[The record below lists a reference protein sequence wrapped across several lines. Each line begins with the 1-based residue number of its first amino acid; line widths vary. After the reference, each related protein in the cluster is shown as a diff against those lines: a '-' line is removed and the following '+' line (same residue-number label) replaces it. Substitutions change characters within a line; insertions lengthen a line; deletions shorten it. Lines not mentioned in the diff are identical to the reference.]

1 MALLQ
6 NTSLTNEG
14 VSISDV
20 EYYDLVHKLCKTV
33 VIIIII
39 KGEEAKDTDDFII
52 FNYWDIEYLYVF
64 EYLNFPTNSNVIVY
78 LHCVDG
84 HPQ

>member
-1 MALLQ
+1 M
-6 NTSLTNEG
+6 EG

-20 EYYDLVHKLCKTV
+20 EYYDAVHKLCKTV

-52 FNYWDIEYLYVF
+52 FNYWDKEYFYVF
-64 EYLNFPTNSNVIVY
+64 KYLNIRYCPTNSNVIVY

-84 HPQ
+84 DPQ

>member
-1 MALLQ
+1 M
-6 NTSLTNEG
+6 EG

-20 EYYDLVHKLCKTV
+20 EYYDAVHKLCKTV

-39 KGEEAKDTDDFII
+39 KGEEAKDTYDFII
-52 FNYWDIEYLYVF
+52 IILNYCYKEYFYVF
-64 EYLNFPTNSNVIVY
+64 KYLNFQYCPTNSNVIVY

>member
-1 MALLQ
+1 MYRISIPIALLQ

-52 FNYWDIEYLYVF
+52 INYCDIHRVL
-64 EYLNFPTNSNVIVY
+64 LR
-78 LHCVDG
+78 L
-84 HPQ
+84 

>member
-6 NTSLTNEG
+6 NTLLTNEG

-52 FNYWDIEYLYVF
+52 FNYCDIHRVL
-64 EYLNFPTNSNVIVY
+64 LR
-78 LHCVDG
+78 L
-84 HPQ
+84 